1 MCVHHDVRL
10 VLWIPYATFTA
21 LNLPSVPS
29 SPLEVNSA
37 QSCYLCADEQAGW
50 FMYYLSFFFFLSRLF
65 FIWVSACWWS
75 TRWLHFL
82 PTKQKLLC
90 LLKHIFLYR
99 GIFLFNCLFDVEY
112 IFMCTSQHVESEPL
126 DLDNLIHKH
135 ECLWI

>member
-1 MCVHHDVRL
+1 MCVRHDVRL

-65 FIWVSACWWS
+65 FKCMLVVDKVMGKTSLSAHKTETPLS
-75 TRWLHFL
+75 FKTHFSISGHF
-82 PTKQKLLC
+82 P
-90 LLKHIFLYR
+90 F
-99 GIFLFNCLFDVEY
+99 
-112 IFMCTSQHVESEPL
+112 
-126 DLDNLIHKH
+126 
-135 ECLWI
+135 